1 MKFKFIILLAALL
14 ITAISAFA
22 QSSTAPKPASAVKL
36 PTTQEVLDKYV
47 KAMGG
52 RDAIMKVRSTKSTGT
67 VELSPIGVT
76 GTVESISAAPDH
88 AFSKMTLTG
97 LGEFFEGY
105 DGKTAWSSNPIQGM
119 REKTGVELA
128 QTKLINNFYRDI
140 NIDKLYSKLIVKSIE
155 KVGDKDAYVVTGQAE
170 GLPETTF
177 YFDTNSG
184 LMVRTD
190 TTIISPEGQQPA
202 KIFIDEMKS
211 FDGVMVP
218 TKVRTVLPSVEI
230 RLNLTDV
237 KTNITVDDATF
248 AKPKS

>member
-1 MKFKFIILLAALL
+1 
-14 ITAISAFA
+14 
-22 QSSTAPKPASAVKL
+22 
-36 PTTQEVLDKYV
+36 
-47 KAMGG
+47 
-52 RDAIMKVRSTKSTGT
+52 
-67 VELSPIGVT
+67 
-76 GTVESISAAPDH
+76 
-88 AFSKMTLTG
+88 MTLTG